1 MKYLSDYTQEA
12 QTKLFE
18 ELGVFFAFDDKQF
31 EEGVEKNKHLKP
43 EGTKWSSI
51 GMGCYLPSVNL
62 EKFNERM
69 EANTA
74 EAIKQDL
81 AENGREG
88 VLEREL
94 GNYEIGYAWD
104 GVHDM
109 NFRSGIDGYGFTEEE
124 IATAYKKHM
133 ATHEY

>member
-18 ELGVFFAFDDKQF
+18 EQGAFFAFNQEQF
-31 EEGVEKNKHLKP
+31 EEGKAKHP
-43 EGTKWSSI
+43 EVKDWVNV
-51 GMGCYLPSVNL
+51 GMGMIAPSENV
-62 EKFNERM
+62 K
-69 EANTA
+69 
-74 EAIKQDL
+74 AILDGIDNISKLGIEQDL
-81 AENGREG
+81 ADNGREG

-94 GNYEIGYAWD
+94 GNYEIGYSWE
-104 GVHDM
+104 GIHDL
-109 NFRSGIDGYGFTEEE
+109 NFRSGIEGYGFTEEE